1 MSIQYK
7 NASKIL
13 DGTAMTTVLTISTS
27 AVAII
32 KSVYVSNNSTGAV
45 LVNCDLRDPSASTDV
60 EFFRKDIP
68 ATSTVNATEQ
78 GLNLEAGDAI
88 KAQAETAN
96 KLEVVVSYALIN
108 TDPKHCLLYTSP
120 SPRDRQK
127 SRMPSSA

>member
-1 MSIQYK
+1 MTIQYK

-13 DGTAMTTVLTISTS
+13 DGTAMTTLLTISTS
-27 AVAII
+27 AIAIV

-45 LVNCDLRDPSASTDV
+45 LVNCDLRDSSASTDV

-88 KAQAETAN
+88 KVQAQTAD
-96 KLEVVVSYALIN
+96 KIKVVVSYALIN
-108 TDPKHCLLYTSP
+108 
-120 SPRDRQK
+120 RENENG
-127 SRMPSSA
+127 